1 MDRFIA
7 ATTLLSSLYNLKS
20 NMDRFIEIRTTVCV
34 LFFEHLKSN
43 MDRFIGLRF

>member
-20 NMDRFIEIRTTVCV
+20 NMDRFIGKNRVCDTC
-34 LFFEHLKSN
+34 N
-43 MDRFIGLRF
+43 TGI